1 MTTEAILKGIW
12 TLLGNK
18 KFPKKS
24 NFSEKKILD
33 RVPPMETMALGH
45 LDVPTYAYRRGTRK
59 LKHTPK
65 RSISAL
71 EQTYGGLFGAF
82 EYFSSWGHFSA

>member
-12 TLLGNK
+12 TLLDK
-18 KFPKKS
+18 KKSKKKS
-24 NFSEKKILD
+24 NFSEKIFLD
-33 RVPPMETMALGH
+33 RVPPMKTVALGH

-71 EQTYGGLFGAF
+71 EQTHGGLFGAF
-82 EYFSSWGHFSA
+82 EYFPSWGHFSA